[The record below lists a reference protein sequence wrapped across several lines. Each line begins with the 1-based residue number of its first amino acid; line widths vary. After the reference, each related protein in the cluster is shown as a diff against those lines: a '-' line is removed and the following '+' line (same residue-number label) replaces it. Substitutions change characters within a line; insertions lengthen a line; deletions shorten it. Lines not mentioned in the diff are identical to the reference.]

1 MFLKTH
7 FKICELE
14 QFKKREYG
22 EDMDKD
28 LLIKQMVNEVEGN
41 FLSLAYT
48 YDLSSIEQLEL
59 LDKIEEALRLRW
71 EDIRYEV
78 KGENILH
85 CEECGKY
92 YEKKD

>member
-1 MFLKTH
+1 
-7 FKICELE
+7 
-14 QFKKREYG
+14 
-22 EDMDKD
+22 MDKD